1 MQNIKK
7 IGINGFGRIG
17 RYLTRLAILDP
28 QVEIGL
34 VNDLADIHSLMHL
47 FKYDSV
53 HGGFDI
59 SFKITDDTVVFSN
72 GKSMRFSQ
80 QRDPSQIEWAKNN
93 VATVVECTG
102 LFLTQTLASAHLNGG
117 AKKVVLS
124 APAKD
129 DNVRTVVLGVN
140 DDTLSPED
148 NVISNAS
155 CTTNNVAP
163 IVKVVKSLVDI
174 ELCYISTIH
183 SYTSDQRLHDAP
195 HKDLRRAR
203 AAAHSIIPTTTGA
216 AKAITKIF
224 PDLEGKID
232 GGAIRVPVSNGSM
245 SEITFNVAEPVSM
258 DKVNEAMIKSA
269 KLDLKGVL
277 GIITDPIVSIDIVG
291 SPLSSAYD
299 AGLSRS
305 FGKVLKIIAWY
316 DNEAGYSNRLLELTK
331 KVHENK

>member
-1 MQNIKK
+1 MHNKHK

-17 RYLTRLAILDP
+17 RYFARLAILDSK
-28 QVEIGL
+28 VEIGL
-34 VNDLADIHSLMHL
+34 VNDLADIHTLMHL

-53 HGGFDI
+53 HGGFDVGFEI
-59 SFKITDDTVVFSN
+59 DGDTVLFAN
-72 GKSMRFSQ
+72 GKTMRFSQ
-80 QRDPSQIEWAKNN
+80 QRNPANIAWSENN
-93 VATVVECTG
+93 VSTVVECTG
-102 LFLTQTLASAHLNGG
+102 QFLTEPLASEHLIGG

-129 DNVRTVVLGVN
+129 NQIKTVVLGVN
-140 DDTLSPED
+140 DHILTSKELL
-148 NVISNAS
+148 VSNAS

-163 IVKVVKSLVDI
+163 IVKVIKSLVDI

-224 PDLEGKID
+224 PELEGRIE

-245 SEITFNVAEPVSM
+245 SEITFNVAEAISI
-258 DKVNEAMIKSA
+258 DAIHEAMIKSS
-269 KLDLKGVL
+269 KGELKGVL
-277 GIITDPIVSIDIVG
+277 GIISDPIVSIDIVG

-299 AGLSRS
+299 SELSKS
-305 FGKVLKIIAWY
+305 FGKVIKIVAWY
-316 DNEAGYSNRLLELTK
+316 DNESGYSHRLLELAK
-331 KVHENK
+331 RVH

>member
-1 MQNIKK
+1 MHNKHK

-17 RYLTRLAILDP
+17 RYFARLAILDSK
-28 QVEIGL
+28 VEIGL
-34 VNDLADIHSLMHL
+34 VNDLADIYTLMHL

-53 HGGFDI
+53 HGGFDVGFEI
-59 SFKITDDTVVFSN
+59 DGDTVLFAN
-72 GKSMRFSQ
+72 GKTMRFSQ
-80 QRDPSQIEWAKNN
+80 QRNPANIAWSENN
-93 VATVVECTG
+93 VSTVVECTG
-102 LFLTQTLASAHLNGG
+102 QFLTEPLASEHLIGG

-129 DNVRTVVLGVN
+129 NQIKTVVLGVN
-140 DDTLSPED
+140 DHILTSKEL
-148 NVISNAS
+148 VVSNAS

-163 IVKVVKSLVDI
+163 IVKVIKSLVDI

-224 PDLEGKID
+224 PELEGRIE

-245 SEITFNVAEPVSM
+245 SEITFNVAEAISI
-258 DKVNEAMIKSA
+258 DAIHEAMIKSS
-269 KLDLKGVL
+269 KGELKGVL
-277 GIITDPIVSIDIVG
+277 GIISEPIVSIDIVG

-299 AGLSRS
+299 SELSKS
-305 FGKVLKIIAWY
+305 FGKVIKIVAWY
-316 DNEAGYSNRLLELTK
+316 DNESGYSHRLLELAK
-331 KVHENK
+331 RVH

>member
-1 MQNIKK
+1 MHNKHK

-17 RYLTRLAILDP
+17 RYFARLAILDSK
-28 QVEIGL
+28 VEIGL
-34 VNDLADIHSLMHL
+34 VNDLADIYTLMHL

-53 HGGFDI
+53 HGGFDVGFEI
-59 SFKITDDTVVFSN
+59 DGDTVLFAN
-72 GKSMRFSQ
+72 GKTMRFSQ
-80 QRDPSQIEWAKNN
+80 QRNPANIAWSENN
-93 VATVVECTG
+93 VSTVVECTG
-102 LFLTQTLASAHLNGG
+102 QFLTEPLASEHLIGG

-129 DNVRTVVLGVN
+129 NQIKTVVLGVN
-140 DDTLSPED
+140 DHILTSKELL
-148 NVISNAS
+148 VSNAS

-163 IVKVVKSLVDI
+163 IVKVIKSLVDI

-224 PDLEGKID
+224 PELEGRIE

-245 SEITFNVAEPVSM
+245 SEITFNVAEAISI
-258 DKVNEAMIKSA
+258 DAIHEAMIKSS
-269 KLDLKGVL
+269 KGELKGVL
-277 GIITDPIVSIDIVG
+277 GIISDPIVSIDIVG

-299 AGLSRS
+299 SELSKS
-305 FGKVLKIIAWY
+305 FGKVIKIVAWY
-316 DNEAGYSNRLLELTK
+316 DNESGYSHRLLELAK
-331 KVHENK
+331 RVH

>member
-93 VATVVECTG
+93 VTTVVECTG
-102 LFLTQTLASAHLNGG
+102 LFLTQKLASSHLNGG

-140 DDTLSPED
+140 DHTLSPED
-148 NVISNAS
+148 AVISNAS

-203 AAAHSIIPTTTGA
+203 AAANSIIPTTTGA

-331 KVHENK
+331 KVH

>member
-1 MQNIKK
+1 MQNKNK
-7 IGINGFGRIG
+7 VGINGFGRIG
-17 RYLTRLAILDP
+17 RYVTRLAILDP
-28 QVEIGL
+28 EVEIGL

-53 HGGFDI
+53 HGSFDI
-59 SFKITDDTVVFSN
+59 SFEITDDTVVFSN

-80 QRDPSQIEWAKNN
+80 HRDPSQIEWAKNN
-93 VATVVECTG
+93 VTTVVECTG
-102 LFLTQTLASAHLNGG
+102 LFLTQTLASAHFKGG

-129 DNVRTVVLGVN
+129 ESVRTVVLGVN
-140 DDTLSPED
+140 DDTLSAED
-148 NVISNAS
+148 TVISNAS

-163 IVKVVKSLVDI
+163 IVKVVKSLMDI

-245 SEITFNVAEPVSM
+245 SEITFNLAESVSIE
-258 DKVNEAMIKSA
+258 KVTNAMMESA
-269 KLDLKGVL
+269 KLDLKGIL
-277 GIITDPIVSIDIVG
+277 GVITDPIVSIDIVG

-299 AGLSRS
+299 ASLSRS
-305 FGKVLKIIAWY
+305 FGKVLKITAWY

-331 KVHENK
+331 KVH

>member
-1 MQNIKK
+1 MHNKHK

-17 RYLTRLAILDP
+17 RYFARLAILDSK
-28 QVEIGL
+28 VEIGL
-34 VNDLADIHSLMHL
+34 VNDLADIYTLMHL

-53 HGGFDI
+53 HGGFDVGFEI
-59 SFKITDDTVVFSN
+59 DGDTVLFAN
-72 GKSMRFSQ
+72 GKTMRFSQ
-80 QRDPSQIEWAKNN
+80 QRNPANIAWSENN
-93 VATVVECTG
+93 VSTVVECTG
-102 LFLTQTLASAHLNGG
+102 QFLTEPLASEHLIGG

-129 DNVRTVVLGVN
+129 NQIKTVVLGVN
-140 DDTLSPED
+140 DHILTSKELL
-148 NVISNAS
+148 VSNAS

-163 IVKVVKSLVDI
+163 IVKVIKSLVDI

-224 PDLEGKID
+224 PELEGRIE

-245 SEITFNVAEPVSM
+245 SEITFNVAEAISI
-258 DKVNEAMIKSA
+258 DAIHEAMIKSS
-269 KLDLKGVL
+269 KGELKGVL
-277 GIITDPIVSIDIVG
+277 GIISEPIVSIDIVG

-299 AGLSRS
+299 SELSKS
-305 FGKVLKIIAWY
+305 FGKVIKIVAWY
-316 DNEAGYSNRLLELTK
+316 DNESGYSHRLLELAK
-331 KVHENK
+331 RVH

>member
-1 MQNIKK
+1 MQNKQK

-17 RYLTRLAILDP
+17 RYYTRLAILDP
-28 QVEIGL
+28 EIEIGL
-34 VNDLADIHSLMHL
+34 VNDLADTHSLMHL

-59 SFKITDDTVVFSN
+59 SFEIIGNTVVFSN

-80 QRDPSQIEWAKNN
+80 QREPSKIPWAENN
-93 VATVVECTG
+93 VTTVVECTG
-102 LFLTQTLASAHLNGG
+102 LFLTKILASGHLKGG

-129 DNVRTVVLGVN
+129 EDVRTVVLGVN
-140 DDTLSPED
+140 DQTLSAED

-195 HKDLRRAR
+195 HKDMRRAR

-245 SEITFNVAEPVSM
+245 SEITFNVAETVSM
-258 DKVNEAMIKSA
+258 DKLNQAMIESA
-269 KLDLKGVL
+269 KRDLKGVL

-291 SPLSSAYD
+291 SALSSAYD
-299 AGLSRS
+299 TGLSKS

-331 KVHENK
+331 KVH

>member
-1 MQNIKK
+1 MHNKHK

-17 RYLTRLAILDP
+17 RYFARLAILDSK
-28 QVEIGL
+28 VEIGL
-34 VNDLADIHSLMHL
+34 VNDLADIHTLMHL

-53 HGGFDI
+53 HGGFDVGFEI
-59 SFKITDDTVVFSN
+59 DGDTVLFAN
-72 GKSMRFSQ
+72 GKTMRFSQ
-80 QRDPSQIEWAKNN
+80 QRNPANIAWSENN
-93 VATVVECTG
+93 VSTVVECTG
-102 LFLTQTLASAHLNGG
+102 HFLTEPLASEHLIGG

-129 DNVRTVVLGVN
+129 NQIKTVVLGVN
-140 DDTLSPED
+140 DHILTSKELL
-148 NVISNAS
+148 VSNAS

-163 IVKVVKSLVDI
+163 IVKVIKSLVDI

-224 PDLEGKID
+224 PELEGRIE

-245 SEITFNVAEPVSM
+245 SEITFNVAEAISI
-258 DKVNEAMIKSA
+258 DAIHEAMIKSS
-269 KLDLKGVL
+269 KGELKGVL
-277 GIITDPIVSIDIVG
+277 GIISEPIVSIDIVG

-299 AGLSRS
+299 SELSKS
-305 FGKVLKIIAWY
+305 FGKVIKIVAWY
-316 DNEAGYSNRLLELTK
+316 DNESGYSHRLLELAK
-331 KVHENK
+331 RVH

>member
-1 MQNIKK
+1 MQNKQK

-17 RYLTRLAILDP
+17 RYFTRLAILDP
-28 QVEIGL
+28 KVEIGL

-53 HGGFDI
+53 HGTFNLGFEI
-59 SFKITDDTVVFSN
+59 NGDTVDFSN

-80 QRDPSQIEWAKNN
+80 QREPSQIAWSDNH
-93 VATVVECTG
+93 VTTVVECTG
-102 LFLTQTLASAHLNGG
+102 RFLTQELASEHQKAG
-117 AKKVVLS
+117 ASKVLLS

-129 DNVRTVVLGVN
+129 DLVKTVVLGVN
-140 DDTLSPED
+140 DHKLSRED
-148 NVISNAS
+148 VVISNAS

-163 IVKVVKSLVDI
+163 IVKVIKSLADI
-174 ELCYISTIH
+174 DLCYISTIH

-224 PDLEGKID
+224 PELDGKID

-245 SEITFNVAEPVSM
+245 SEITFNLAEHVSM
-258 DKVNEAMIKSA
+258 DDVNNAMIESA
-269 KLDLKGVL
+269 KSDLKGIL
-277 GIITDPIVSIDIVG
+277 GVVTDPIVSIDIVG

-299 AGLSRS
+299 SGLSKS
-305 FGKVLKIIAWY
+305 FGKVVKIIAWY

>member
-1 MQNIKK
+1 MHNKQK

-17 RYLTRLAILDP
+17 RYYTRLAILDP
-28 QVEIGL
+28 EIQIGL

-59 SFKITDDTVVFSN
+59 SFEITGDTVVFSN

-80 QRDPSQIEWAKNN
+80 QREPSKIPWAENN
-93 VATVVECTG
+93 VTTVVECTG
-102 LFLTQTLASAHLNGG
+102 LFLTKILASGHLKGG

-129 DNVRTVVLGVN
+129 EDVRTVVLGVN
-140 DDTLSPED
+140 DQTLSAED
-148 NVISNAS
+148 SIISNAS

-195 HKDLRRAR
+195 HKDMRRAR

-245 SEITFNVAEPVSM
+245 SEITFNVAETVSM
-258 DKVNEAMIKSA
+258 DKLNQAMIESA
-269 KLDLKGVL
+269 KRDLKGVL

-291 SPLSSAYD
+291 SALSSAYD
-299 AGLSRS
+299 TGLSKS

-331 KVHENK
+331 KVH

>member
-1 MQNIKK
+1 MENKHK
-7 IGINGFGRIG
+7 VGINGFGRIG
-17 RYLTRLAILDP
+17 RYITRLAILDP
-28 QVEIGL
+28 EVQIGL
-34 VNDLADIHSLMHL
+34 VNDLADIETLMHL

-53 HGGFDI
+53 HGGFDVA
-59 SFKITDDTVVFSN
+59 FEITGDTVVFSN
-72 GKSMRFSQ
+72 GKSLRFSQ
-80 QRDPSQIEWAKNN
+80 ERDPAHIDWAKNG
-93 VATVVECTG
+93 VTTVVECTG
-102 LFLTQTLASAHLNGG
+102 LFLTNSLASKHMEGG

-129 DNVRTVVLGVN
+129 DSVKTVVLGVN
-140 DDTLSPED
+140 DRILSLED
-148 NVISNAS
+148 VIISNAS

-163 IVKVVKSLVDI
+163 IVKVIKSIADI

-245 SEITFNVAEPVSM
+245 SEITFNVAEAVSL
-258 DKVNEAMIKSA
+258 DKIHEAMTQSSKQ
-269 KLDLKGVL
+269 DLKGVL
-277 GIITDPIVSIDIVG
+277 GIIDDPIVSIDIVG

-299 AGLSRS
+299 SGLSKS
-305 FGKVLKIIAWY
+305 FGKVLKIVAWY

-331 KVHENK
+331 KIH